1 MTAREAMAYGRPVV
15 ATRVGG
21 LADLGAGAVLVD
33 RVGLR
38 DAVRALLGDAELR
51 RQRGAARA
59 RACACTALHRRGGAG
74 ARRRLRDRRMR
85 VGVSMLTLVP
95 GEMGGSETYARALC
109 RALGARPDLDAVA
122 FVNSAAPDAGEG
134 LPTEVVSEYPAART
148 APTKVLGLATSLLRR
163 RKLAARFGDLDVV
176 HYPFTIPV
184 PTTDVPS
191 VVTLHDLQHID
202 LPGMFSRST
211 RAFRRVAYD
220 RAARR
225 ARVVIVPSEFVRD
238 RAVAA
243 LGLDPARVCVVPHGL
258 DHDVFS
264 PADIPRESF
273 ILYPARVWPHKN
285 HARLIAASRSSG
297 ATARISSSC
306 SPAEAPRHSPELR
319 ACAHAA
325 SCRKPSS
332 SICTAARRRRLP
344 EPLRGL
350 GAPPLEA
357 MACGTPVAASNAGS
371 LPEVCGDAAVLF
383 DPYDEAAIA
392 GGVRQA
398 LEQSKQLTVL
408 RARADDTCSRGPRL
422 PRNTNG
428 HTAWPQGFERLA
440 TPRVSAGAGAMVG
453 GAMQSPTSDASTD
466 PLTLEQPSL
475 AGLPNG
481 YPVIVIEPRQ
491 PWSLGLRSLWSHR
504 ELTYYLVWRDVKLRY
519 KQTFF
524 GAGWALIQPILLM
537 GVFGLFFGRLA
548 GLPVERRAL
557 LGSSCWRRWCRGRS
571 SRAHLL
577 RRPEASLLQVR
588 WCRRCT
594 SPG

>member
-1 MTAREAMAYGRPVV
+1 
-15 ATRVGG
+15 
-21 LADLGAGAVLVD
+21 
-33 RVGLR
+33 
-38 DAVRALLGDAELR
+38 
-51 RQRGAARA
+51 
-59 RACACTALHRRGGAG
+59 
-74 ARRRLRDRRMR
+74 MR

-122 FVNSAAPDAGEG
+122 FVTAAAPDAGEG

-148 APTKVLGLATSLLRR
+148 APAKVLGLVTSLLRC

-184 PTTDVPS
+184 PATDVPS

-285 HARLIAASRSSG
+285 HARLIAALASLRRDRPDLELVLTG
-297 ATARISSSC
+297 GGGTEAFAGTAGVRARGVVSQ
-306 SPAEAPRHSPELR
+306 AELVDLYRR
-319 ACAHAA
+319 AACVVF
-325 SCRKPSS
+325 PS
-332 SICTAARRRRLP
+332 LY
-344 EPLRGL
+344 EGF

-357 MACGTPVAASNAGS
+357 MACGAPVAASTAGS
-371 LPEVCGDAAVLF
+371 LPEVCGGAAVLF

-392 GGVRQA
+392 DGVRQA
-398 LEQSKQLTVL
+398 LERSEQLTAL
-408 RARADDTCSRGPRL
+408 GLERASLFTWAASAVAHERAY
-422 PRNTNG
+422 
-428 HTAWPQGFERLA
+428 RLA
-440 TPRVSAGAGAMVG
+440 
-453 GAMQSPTSDASTD
+453 
-466 PLTLEQPSL
+466 
-475 AGLPNG
+475 AGL
-481 YPVIVIEPRQ
+481 
-491 PWSLGLRSLWSHR
+491 
-504 ELTYYLVWRDVKLRY
+504 
-519 KQTFF
+519 
-524 GAGWALIQPILLM
+524 
-537 GVFGLFFGRLA
+537 
-548 GLPVERRAL
+548 
-557 LGSSCWRRWCRGRS
+557 
-571 SRAHLL
+571 
-577 RRPEASLLQVR
+577 
-588 WCRRCT
+588 
-594 SPG
+594 